1 MPIYIFKHPET
12 EEYKEIVQT
21 MNEEHVYTDESGLK
35 WKRVFTIPN
44 ATIDT
49 KDDAWSHNGFVEKT
63 GKMKGTVGDVLDY
76 SSELSAKR
84 AEANGGEDPVKRKA
98 FNDYEKKVG
107 KKHIS
112 DKKKT
117 IETSKIKIDLD

>member
-12 EEYKEIVQT
+12 EEYKEVIQT
-21 MNEEHVYTDESGLK
+21 MNEEHIYIDEFGLE

-49 KDDAWSHNGFVEKT
+49 KDDAWNHNRFVEKT
-63 GKMKGTVGDVLDY
+63 GKMKGTVGDMLDY

-84 AEANGGEDPVKRKA
+84 AESNGGEDPVKRKA
-98 FNDYEKKVG
+98 FDDYEKQVG
-107 KKHIS
+107 KKHMS

-117 IETSKIKIDLD
+117 IETSKVRIDLD

>member
-1 MPIYIFKHPET
+1 MPIYIFKNPDT

-21 MNEEHVYTDESGLK
+21 MNEEHIYIDEFGLQ
-35 WKRVFTIPN
+35 WQRVFTIPN
-44 ATIDT
+44 ASIDT
-49 KDDAWSHNGFVEKT
+49 KEDAWNHNQFVEKT

-76 SSELSAKR
+76 SAELSEKR
-84 AEANGGEDPVKRKA
+84 AEANGGEDPIKRKA

-112 DKKKT
+112 DRKKT
-117 IETSKIKIDLD
+117 IETSRIKIDLD